1 MSFQRCKSSFRD
13 DVPWLSK
20 TSCLCVFGVFGI
32 FGISKVFGSNLVR
45 TTLISLNLELDFK
58 SGSAKIRTLNR
69 TFGPVPKS
77 SVRTLVQNRTTASLQ
92 TIQLAVRQWS
102 SNMTAATSDGMLGRT
117 NSRKYTYFLS
127 VMFAHHGSLAGASSM
142 SQIWQ
147 MLL

>member
-77 SVRTLVQNRTTASLQ
+77 SVRTLVQNRTTASLVQ
-92 TIQLAVRQWS
+92 SAIKLALQNELE
-102 SNMTAATSDGMLGRT
+102 SNQ
-117 NSRKYTYFLS
+117 K
-127 VMFAHHGSLAGASSM
+127 
-142 SQIWQ
+142 
-147 MLL
+147 

>member
-45 TTLISLNLELDFK
+45 TTLILLTLELDFK

-77 SVRTLVQNRTTASLQ
+77 SVRTLVQNRTMTSLKIPHFLQ
-92 TIQLAVRQWS
+92 YCKKDSLIVQISTRPNSSLHIGTIITFAAAFSIARQIKDHDVVTRY
-102 SNMTAATSDGMLGRT
+102 MFGRC
-117 NSRKYTYFLS
+117 
-127 VMFAHHGSLAGASSM
+127 
-142 SQIWQ
+142 Q
-147 MLL
+147 